1 LSFGQDEFTQFDLN
15 SLSY

>member
-1 LSFGQDEFTQFDLN
+1 LSFGQGEISQLDLN